1 MDIVRA
7 PEVSITG
14 QQLNWMR
21 GGVELTMHP
30 DDPKDQPINVKSQ
43 EVKFSPGASADAPQ
57 RVLMSGGVDV
67 KAPAVTASSDTAD
80 LDMQSNKLTF
90 DGNVKVSTPE
100 LQNATAR
107 QFVYDL
113 ATGRP
118 KFTGLKSDAIDVS
131 KKEKDAQP

>member
-1 MDIVRA
+1 MSKALA
-7 PEVSITG
+7 PFLKTWLFSLVMLLLISCSNQKDTKQITRF
-14 QQLNWMR
+14 Q
-21 GGVELTMHP
+21 
-30 DDPKDQPINVKSQ
+30 KI
-43 EVKFSPGASADAPQ
+43 
-57 RVLMSGGVDV
+57 
-67 KAPAVTASSDTAD
+67 SSDSSGLTFT
-80 LDMQSNKLTF
+80 NKLTF